1 MTPIDGI
8 EQASDT
14 TETARAEDTLS
25 AEDFADHP
33 ASAELQAIID
43 SVEDGSFFA
52 PEGSEEAAS
61 GEGFWEGV
69 KGLFDD
75 SETEL
80 SGIADVLLGRAD
92 AFEK

>member
-43 SVEDGSFFA
+43 SVEDGTFFA
-52 PEGSEEAAS
+52 PEGSEESAS